1 VTWDLPL
8 LAIQVGQT
16 PMPAEQNG
24 AGGSNPLDVRQRAH
38 SIGDPVPIVFGR
50 MRNGAGGVFVSPGAT
65 ECRFSNDAA
74 NAVTAS
80 YHLVLSEGRIGSL
93 QVRDVFQRQCRV
105 GSFNQT
111 YNRRAGTWQPENVI
125 TAQAGYTK
133 PEASY
138 YCGNIGTYPD
148 ISTLSF
154 QVTYPNGIDFWN
166 RQVHCFIRDGMEVKR
181 WLDNLDAVSSDS
193 FADLAYWLMIRSA
206 QIPEALIDT
215 DSIIAASRFLNAN
228 NITTNCCISSSINY
242 ADLISD
248 WGRYHLLRSS
258 NRNGKAGLK
267 PLLQVNSN
275 GTINTSSLNID
286 YTFDD
291 DEEDLII
298 PGSVDIRYT
307 SWTDRQP
314 FVVQIT
320 WRQQLDAGVGIIR
333 TTEIRFAG
341 TAAAGPYENHDLSAF
356 CTREDHAVRVGAYI
370 LSRRVRSTHVITFK
384 AAPRFHETYL
394 QQGSVIR
401 VVLSRNAIGDVE
413 SYHDFLYQVEE
424 ISKSLDG
431 IVTYTASH
439 LPVNES
445 LQSIIALDVTSAT
458 PSGILLTSN
467 LTGTGC
473 DINSSSNTTVP
484 ANVGITVTPA
494 KPPLEIPRWVTL
506 AGGASLISLLPSR
519 RLKVTGDPI
528 KGSALIAKKMPTI
541 KCSSGQNATTT
552 YNWYVNGSKI
562 NYDGPVY
569 VISDND
575 TPDSII
581 QVKVFASCSGGA
593 KPIPQAIEKTGQT
606 INAGDLLPTGQ
617 TATTTTTYNPGDP
630 LPWGVVE
637 SQPITIESGSVPI
650 PPTKIFAYVTEY
662 HRVAMGLRDA
672 IVSYR
677 KPAICIPDT
686 NQYGAG
692 RSIWF
697 YDLAG
702 ELQYSGVGGPWISYL
717 DDFRPI
723 YICIINQDG
732 TGGLQIIHDL
742 RQAY

>member
-1 VTWDLPL
+1 VTLPLPL

-16 PMPAEQNG
+16 PMPAEQTG

-38 SIGDPVPIVFGR
+38 AIGDPVPIVFGR
-50 MRNGAGGVFVSPGAT
+50 RRNGAGGVFVSPGAT
-65 ECRFSNDAA
+65 ESRFSNDAA

-105 GSFNQT
+105 GAFNQS
-111 YNRRAGTWQPENVI
+111 YNRRAGTWQPANVI
-125 TAQAGYTK
+125 TAQPGYVK

-138 YCGNIGTYPD
+138 YCGSIGTYPD

-154 QVTYPNGIDFWN
+154 QVTYPDGIDFWN
-166 RQVHCFIRDGMEVKR
+166 RQIHCFIRDGMEVKR

-206 QIPEALIDT
+206 QIPTALIDT
-215 DSIIAASRFLNAN
+215 DSITAASRFLNAN

-258 NRNGKAGLK
+258 SRNGKAGLK
-267 PLLQVNSN
+267 PLLQVNAN

-314 FVVQIT
+314 FVVQVT
-320 WRQQLDAGVGIIR
+320 WRQQLDADVGIIR
-333 TTEIRFAG
+333 TTEIRYAG

-356 CTREDHAVRVGAYI
+356 CTREDHAVKVGAYI
-370 LSRRVRSTHVITFK
+370 LSKRIRSTHVISFK

-424 ISKSLDG
+424 ITKGLDG
-431 IVTYTASH
+431 EVTYTASH
-439 LPVNES
+439 LPVNEN
-445 LQSIIALDVTSAT
+445 LQSVIALDVTSAT
-458 PSGILLTSN
+458 PSGILFTSN

-473 DINSSSNTTVP
+473 DINSSTNTTVP
-484 ANVGITVTPA
+484 ADVGISSTPA
-494 KPPLEIPRWVTL
+494 EPITIPRWVTL
-506 AGGASLISLLPSR
+506 AGGASLISLLPR
-519 RLKVTGDPI
+519 RRVRLTGRAIAGD
-528 KGSALIAKKMPTI
+528 AVAAKKSPAG
-541 KCSSGQNATTT
+541 KCTNGQNAETTFR
-552 YNWYVNGSKI
+552 WYVNETDI
-562 NYDGPVY
+562 NHTLPYY
-569 VISDND
+569 VVSAAD
-575 TPDSII
+575 TPGSTLR
-581 QVKVFASCSGGA
+581 VRAFSSCQPGST
-593 KPIPQAIEKTGQT
+593 PIPPEIEKIGRT
-606 INAGDLLPTGQ
+606 INAGDPLPTGG

-630 LPWGVVE
+630 YPWGM
-637 SQPITIESGSVPI
+637 IESAPIVIQPGSVSI
-650 PPTKIFAYVTEY
+650 PVGKILVYATSWFVGTTYRGQV
-662 HRVAMGLRDA
+662 
-672 IVSYR
+672 VSYR
-677 KPAICIPDT
+677 KPALITTQPPGITQP
-686 NQYGAG
+686 
-692 RSIWF
+692 SIF
-697 YDLAG
+697 IYNLAG
-702 ELQYSGVGGPWISYL
+702 NLDFTGIGGPGLNIKHE
-717 DDFRPI
+717 
-723 YICIINQDG
+723 YIGTINQDG
-732 TGGLQIIHDL
+732 TGSIQVIKDL
-742 RQAY
+742 TEYW

>member
-1 VTWDLPL
+1 MSAVTFALPL
-8 LAIQVGQT
+8 LAIQVGWT
-16 PMPAEQNG
+16 PMPAEQTG

-38 SIGDPVPIVFGR
+38 AIGDPVPIVFGR

-105 GSFNQT
+105 GSFNQS

-125 TAQAGYTK
+125 TAQTGYTK

-138 YCGNIGTYPD
+138 YCGSIGTYQD

-206 QIPEALIDT
+206 QITAALIDT

-258 NRNGKAGLK
+258 SRNGRTGLK

-291 DEEDLII
+291 DDEDLII

-320 WRQQLDAGVGIIR
+320 WRQQLDADVGIIR
-333 TTEIRFAG
+333 TTEIRYAG

-356 CTREDHAVRVGAYI
+356 CTREDHAVKVGAYI
-370 LSRRVRSTHVITFK
+370 LSKRIRSTHVISFK

-401 VVLSRNAIGDVE
+401 VVLSRNAVGDAE

-424 ISKSLDG
+424 ITKGLDG
-431 IVTYTASH
+431 EVTYTASH
-439 LPVNES
+439 LPVNQD

-458 PSGILLTSN
+458 PSGILFTSN

-473 DINSSSNTTVP
+473 DINSSTNTTVP
-484 ANVGITVTPA
+484 ADVGISASPVR
-494 KPPLEIPRWVTL
+494 PPLEMTRWVTE

-519 RLKVTGDPI
+519 RLRLSGNPI
-528 KGSALIAKKMPTI
+528 KGSVVAPSKTPPI
-541 KCSSGQNATTT
+541 KCTNGQNAQIN
-552 YNWYVNGSKI
+552 YRWYVNGTDI
-562 NYDGPVY
+562 NYNLPYY
-569 VISDND
+569 VISDDDMPGTNLR
-575 TPDSII
+575 
-581 QVKVFASCSGGA
+581 VKAFASCPPGS
-593 KPIPQAIEKTGQT
+593 KPIPPVIEKTGKT
-606 INAGDLLPTGQ
+606 INAGDPLPIGG

-630 LPWGVVE
+630 YPWGMVE
-637 SQPITIESGSVPI
+637 SAPVIIQAGSIPI
-650 PPTKIFAYVTEY
+650 PNQKILAYVTAY
-662 HRVAMGLRDA
+662 FVNGTFVGNV
-672 IVSYR
+672 VSYR
-677 KPAICIPDT
+677 RPAKLLPPPVNPNDGGNIWIY
-686 NQYGAG
+686 NLSGA
-692 RSIWF
+692 
-697 YDLAG
+697 LV
-702 ELQYSGVGGPWISYL
+702 YSGIGGPYL
-717 DDFRPI
+717 TIKLR
-723 YICIINQDG
+723 YICTINEDG
-732 TGGLQIIHDL
+732 TGGLTIINDL
-742 RQAY
+742 IQYW